1 MIPTAITNAEA
12 ASEQARAA
20 QIEHIV
26 RDLIPRA
33 SQLTRLA
40 LGQTRGEISRSE
52 GGILRTLTGG
62 PKRVTE
68 LADIEGLAQPTTTV
82 LLKQL
87 ERNGWV
93 QRGPDPHDRRAVLV
107 SLTPDGAGAL
117 ERYRAQY
124 RALLRDCVAGLPEEQ
139 ITALENSISALDAL
153 VIALQKGAAR

>member
-1 MIPTAITNAEA
+1 MVPAAHTKARTA
-12 ASEQARAA
+12 QV
-20 QIEHIV
+20 EHIV

-68 LADIEGLAQPTTTV
+68 LAEIEGLAQPTTTV

-93 QRGPDPHDRRAVLV
+93 QRGPDPRDRRAVLV
-107 SLTPDGAGAL
+107 SLTPEGANAL

-124 RALLRDCVAGLPEEQ
+124 RALLRECVAGMPEQQ
-139 ITALENSISALDAL
+139 ITALENSVGALDAL

>member
-1 MIPTAITNAEA
+1 MNPTANTEPRV
-12 ASEQARAA
+12 E

-68 LADIEGLAQPTTTV
+68 LAEIEGLAQPTTTV

-93 QRGPDPHDRRAVLV
+93 RRGPDPHDRRAVLV

-117 ERYRAQY
+117 ESYRAQY
-124 RALLRDCVAGLPEEQ
+124 RARLRDCVAGMPEEQ
-139 ITALENSISALDAL
+139 ITALENSIGALDAL
-153 VIALQKGAAR
+153 VIALQKEAAR